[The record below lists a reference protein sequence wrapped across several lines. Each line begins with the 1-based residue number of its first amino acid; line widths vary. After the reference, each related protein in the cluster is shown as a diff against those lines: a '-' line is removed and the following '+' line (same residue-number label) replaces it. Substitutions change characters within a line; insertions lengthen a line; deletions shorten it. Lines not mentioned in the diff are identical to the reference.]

1 MKKLNDWKYFFLY
14 MLKWKFLFSMTGEGL
29 YIVTI
34 YANYVLTVFVYE
46 KKIDFLSL
54 IKTDKKLFFFFKICQ
69 K

>member
-14 MLKWKFLFSMTGEGL
+14 MLKWKFLVSMTGEGL

-46 KKIDFLSL
+46 KKN
-54 IKTDKKLFFFFKICQ
+54 
-69 K
+69 